1 MFDRYSHRV
10 PFNEFVKYDTVWWKH
25 RKPLGPSNGVIDYM
39 LPAWRNGY
47 EMVRGYEMVM
57 IPTAWRQWEKVGS
70 PKVEMAAEEYGWDM
84 VMIPSVWL
92 QWEKVGNP
100 KVELVDMTAEEYW
113 WVNGVTSWSFV

>member
-1 MFDRYSHRV
+1 
-10 PFNEFVKYDTVWWKH
+10 
-25 RKPLGPSNGVIDYM
+25 
-39 LPAWRNGY
+39 
-47 EMVRGYEMVM
+47 MVM
-57 IPTAWRQWEKVGS
+57 IPTAGRQWEKVGS